1 MSDIDSQ
8 KSYALSLLE
17 MSSYDH
23 EMRHQIEQFIL
34 NETNWEVLNR
44 AITKLKDN
52 QLDRITSGL
61 NYNSTHIKEHINKLK
76 NTWNQ

>member
-1 MSDIDSQ
+1 MANIDSQ
-8 KSYALSLLE
+8 KAYALSLLE

-23 EMRHQIEQFIL
+23 EMRHEIEVFIL
-34 NETNWEVLNR
+34 NEKDYEILNR

-76 NTWNQ
+76 NTWKQ